1 MSAVCP
7 SAFSSLGKAY
17 LESGPKNR
25 VIISIRGKGRR
36 IIFKVRPNFEKMTPL
51 IPVTLL
57 SLGILTLMRFELP
70 CNNLA
75 MKKTAPGLLS
85 QNKQATVL
93 QKMSRHWQFYLI
105 VALPML
111 YFILFKY
118 VPMYGVLLAFK
129 KYRVSKGIWNSPWV
143 GFYQFVKFFKNP
155 SSLRIMYNTFLL
167 SMYALA
173 ASIPLAVILAI
184 ALNETRSKHWKKSVQ
199 MITYAPYF
207 ISTVVLVAI
216 LMQFLDPALGFFNYL
231 RALMGKDSV
240 NFMGEAHLFKHIYV
254 WSAIW
259 QNTGYNAIIYLAALT
274 GISPELYEAAKV
286 DGVNKFQK
294 IWYIDLPCIKNTIVI
309 MLIMNMGFVMSL
321 GFEKAFLM
329 QNPLNLQS
337 AEIMST
343 YVYKMG
349 LINSDF
355 SYSTAIDM
363 INSMINIFLILTFNR
378 LSKVYNKEGG
388 LW

>member
-1 MSAVCP
+1 MNSVATPQRKKSVWT
-7 SAFSSLGKAY
+7 
-17 LESGPKNR
+17 
-25 VIISIRGKGRR
+25 
-36 IIFKVRPNFEKMTPL
+36 KM
-51 IPVTLL
+51 
-57 SLGILTLMRFELP
+57 G
-70 CNNLA
+70 
-75 MKKTAPGLLS
+75 
-85 QNKQATVL
+85 
-93 QKMSRHWQFYLI
+93 RHWQFYLI

-118 VPMYGVLLAFK
+118 VPMYGILLGFK
-129 KYRVSKGIWNSPWV
+129 RYRVSRGIWGSPWV
-143 GFYQFVKFFKNP
+143 GFYQFAKFFKNP

-167 SMYALA
+167 SMYALVS
-173 ASIPLAVILAI
+173 SIPLAVILAI
-184 ALNETRSKHWKKSVQ
+184 ALNETRSKLWRKSVQ

-207 ISTVVLVAI
+207 ISTVVMVAI
-216 LMQFLDPALGFFNYL
+216 LMQFLDPALGLFNTVRGL
-231 RALMGKDSV
+231 LGKESL
-240 NFMGEAHLFKHIYV
+240 NYMGEAKLFKHIYV
-254 WSAIW
+254 WSALW

-274 GISPELYEAAKV
+274 GINPELYEAARV

-294 IWYIDLPCIKNTIVI
+294 IWYVDLPCIQNTIII
-309 MLIMNMGFVMSL
+309 MFIMNMGFVMSL

-329 QNPLNLQS
+329 QNPLNLES

-363 INSMINIFLILTFNR
+363 INSVINIILILTFNK
-378 LSKVYNKEGG
+378 LSKIHSKEGG

>member
-1 MSAVCP
+1 MNSVATH
-7 SAFSSLGKAY
+7 
-17 LESGPKNR
+17 PKKQS
-25 VIISIRGKGRR
+25 VWS
-36 IIFKVRPNFEKMTPL
+36 KM
-51 IPVTLL
+51 
-57 SLGILTLMRFELP
+57 G
-70 CNNLA
+70 
-75 MKKTAPGLLS
+75 
-85 QNKQATVL
+85 
-93 QKMSRHWQFYLI
+93 RHWQFYLI

-118 VPMYGVLLAFK
+118 VPMYGILLGFK
-129 KYRVSKGIWNSPWV
+129 RYRVSRGIWGSPWV
-143 GFYQFVKFFKNP
+143 GIYQFTKFFKNP

-167 SMYALA
+167 SMYALVS
-173 ASIPLAVILAI
+173 SIPLAVILAI
-184 ALNETRSKHWKKSVQ
+184 ALNETRSRLWRKSVQ

-207 ISTVVLVAI
+207 ISTVVMVAI
-216 LMQFLDPALGFFNYL
+216 LMQFLDPALGLFNTVRGFL
-231 RALMGKDSV
+231 GKDSL
-240 NFMGEAHLFKHIYV
+240 NYMGEAKLFKHIYV
-254 WSAIW
+254 WSALW

-274 GISPELYEAAKV
+274 GINPELYEAAKV

-294 IWYIDLPCIKNTIVI
+294 IWYVDLPSIQNTIII
-309 MLIMNMGFVMSL
+309 MFIMNMGFVMSL

-329 QNPLNLQS
+329 QNPLNLES

-363 INSMINIFLILTFNR
+363 INSVINIILILTFNKVAKLR
-378 LSKVYNKEGG
+378 SKDGG

>member
-1 MSAVCP
+1 MNSVATQQKKKSVWT
-7 SAFSSLGKAY
+7 
-17 LESGPKNR
+17 
-25 VIISIRGKGRR
+25 
-36 IIFKVRPNFEKMTPL
+36 KM
-51 IPVTLL
+51 
-57 SLGILTLMRFELP
+57 G
-70 CNNLA
+70 
-75 MKKTAPGLLS
+75 
-85 QNKQATVL
+85 
-93 QKMSRHWQFYLI
+93 RHWQFYLI

-118 VPMYGVLLAFK
+118 VPMYGILLGFK
-129 KYRVSKGIWNSPWV
+129 RYRVSRGIWGSPWV
-143 GFYQFVKFFKNP
+143 GFYQFAKFFKNP

-167 SMYALA
+167 SMYALVS
-173 ASIPLAVILAI
+173 SIPLAVILAI
-184 ALNETRSKHWKKSVQ
+184 ALNETRSKLWRKSVQ

-207 ISTVVLVAI
+207 ISTVVMVAI
-216 LMQFLDPALGFFNYL
+216 LMQFLDPALGLFNTVRGL
-231 RALMGKDSV
+231 LGKESL
-240 NFMGEAHLFKHIYV
+240 NYMGEAKLFKHIYV
-254 WSAIW
+254 WSALW

-274 GISPELYEAAKV
+274 GINPELYEAARV

-294 IWYIDLPCIKNTIVI
+294 IWYVDLPCIQNTIII
-309 MLIMNMGFVMSL
+309 MFIMNMGFVMSL

-329 QNPLNLQS
+329 QNPLNLES

-363 INSMINIFLILTFNR
+363 INSVINIILILTFNK
-378 LSKVYNKEGG
+378 LSKIRSKEGG

>member
-1 MSAVCP
+1 MNSVATPQRKKSVWT
-7 SAFSSLGKAY
+7 
-17 LESGPKNR
+17 
-25 VIISIRGKGRR
+25 
-36 IIFKVRPNFEKMTPL
+36 KM
-51 IPVTLL
+51 
-57 SLGILTLMRFELP
+57 G
-70 CNNLA
+70 
-75 MKKTAPGLLS
+75 
-85 QNKQATVL
+85 
-93 QKMSRHWQFYLI
+93 RHWQFYLI

-118 VPMYGVLLAFK
+118 VPMYGILLGFK
-129 KYRVSKGIWNSPWV
+129 RYRVSRGIWGSPWV
-143 GFYQFVKFFKNP
+143 GFYQFAKFFKNP

-167 SMYALA
+167 SMYALVS
-173 ASIPLAVILAI
+173 SIPLAVILAI
-184 ALNETRSKHWKKSVQ
+184 ALNETRSKLWRKSVQ

-207 ISTVVLVAI
+207 ISTVVMVAI
-216 LMQFLDPALGFFNYL
+216 LMQFLDPALGLFNTVRGL
-231 RALMGKDSV
+231 LGKESL
-240 NFMGEAHLFKHIYV
+240 NYMGEAKLFKHIYV
-254 WSAIW
+254 WSALW

-274 GISPELYEAAKV
+274 GINPELYEAARV

-294 IWYIDLPCIKNTIVI
+294 IWYVDLPCIQNTIII
-309 MLIMNMGFVMSL
+309 MFIMNMGFVMSL

-329 QNPLNLQS
+329 QNPLNLAS

-363 INSMINIFLILTFNR
+363 INSVINIILILTFNK
-378 LSKVYNKEGG
+378 LSKIHSKEGG

>member
-1 MSAVCP
+1 MNSVATPQRKKSVWT
-7 SAFSSLGKAY
+7 
-17 LESGPKNR
+17 
-25 VIISIRGKGRR
+25 
-36 IIFKVRPNFEKMTPL
+36 KM
-51 IPVTLL
+51 
-57 SLGILTLMRFELP
+57 G
-70 CNNLA
+70 
-75 MKKTAPGLLS
+75 
-85 QNKQATVL
+85 
-93 QKMSRHWQFYLI
+93 RHWQFYLI

-118 VPMYGVLLAFK
+118 VPMYGILLGFK
-129 KYRVSKGIWNSPWV
+129 RYRVSKGIWGSPWV
-143 GFYQFVKFFKNP
+143 GFYQFAKFFKNP

-167 SMYALA
+167 SMYALVS
-173 ASIPLAVILAI
+173 SIPLAVILAI
-184 ALNETRSKHWKKSVQ
+184 ALNETRSKLWRKSVQ

-207 ISTVVLVAI
+207 ISTVVMVAI
-216 LMQFLDPALGFFNYL
+216 LMQFLDPALGLFNTVRGL
-231 RALMGKDSV
+231 LGKESL
-240 NFMGEAHLFKHIYV
+240 NYMGEAKLFKHIYV
-254 WSAIW
+254 WSALW

-274 GISPELYEAAKV
+274 GINPELYEAARV

-294 IWYIDLPCIKNTIVI
+294 IWYVDLPCIQNTIII
-309 MLIMNMGFVMSL
+309 MFIMNMGFVMSL

-329 QNPLNLQS
+329 QNPLNLES

-363 INSMINIFLILTFNR
+363 INSVINIILILTFNK
-378 LSKVYNKEGG
+378 LSKIHSKEGG